1 MTRSHA
7 TSKISTSSII
17 LKLIILKLICVIYV
31 ACSIRAGKFLIGRN
45 QQCQVHASS
54 RLFGNERGL
63 ISRTAAGNRAYIS
76 ISVSLSFF
84 LSYFT
89 FCANSLLLWV
99 FHWRRPYWLESLPVW
114 IKQQFAYTALKQ
126 QLLKLFY
133 CYDNIL
139 FLEKKDLN
147 KLCTLSNFSPPPP
160 PSQTLIWGIKK
171 KKTIKAPMNKNNWK
185 ERR

>member
-63 ISRTAAGNRAYIS
+63 ISRTAAGNRAYNKRYHRK
-76 ISVSLSFF
+76 VLLSGFYLNGSHTLPTHSNVKTTF
-84 LSYFT
+84 LSIVNRTTGKYCSFE
-89 FCANSLLLWV
+89 W
-99 FHWRRPYWLESLPVW
+99 
-114 IKQQFAYTALKQ
+114 
-126 QLLKLFY
+126 LFY
-133 CYDNIL
+133 
-139 FLEKKDLN
+139 K
-147 KLCTLSNFSPPPP
+147 
-160 PSQTLIWGIKK
+160 Q
-171 KKTIKAPMNKNNWK
+171 
-185 ERR
+185 R